1 MTASIGLETRV
12 LAMTLD
18 YARSGIETA
27 RLQQQSSAQ
36 SVESSPAQPT
46 DVILQL
52 SSAAQALMTQ

>member
-12 LAMTLD
+12 LAMSLD
-18 YARSGIETA
+18 YARSGIESA
-27 RLQQQSSAQ
+27 RLQQQQPAQ

-52 SSAAQALMTQ
+52 SSAAQALVDR